1 MNQKNNRDLK
11 KITLEDTPI
20 EIQKIGQVVNEV
32 YDAVLVII
40 KNISHKGQEEY
51 MTISEV
57 ADYLKVDKSTVYK
70 WTLKGKLTKYMI
82 ENTVRYKKSDIDSSM
97 MPLVA

>member
-1 MNQKNNRDLK
+1 MNKKNNSDLK
-11 KITLEDTPI
+11 KITLEDTPL
-20 EIQKIGQVVNEV
+20 EIQKLGNLVNEV
-32 YDAVLVII
+32 YNAVLVII
-40 KNISHKGQEEY
+40 KNLNPKEQEEY
-51 MTISEV
+51 LTITEV

-70 WTLKGKLTKYMI
+70 WTIKGKLTKYMI

>member
-1 MNQKNNRDLK
+1 MNEKNNRDLK
-11 KITLEDTPI
+11 RITLEDTPI

-32 YDAVLVII
+32 KDALLVII
-40 KNISHKGQEEY
+40 KNFAPKEPEEY

-70 WTLKGKLTKYMI
+70 WTLKGKLIKYMM
-82 ENTVRYKKSDIDSSM
+82 ENTVRYKKSEVDYSM
-97 MPLVA
+97 KPL